1 MTHLHLKEICLEV
14 ERTMSLSN
22 ESFSISPEL
31 LKAINPEASVN
42 AQIKFDDKGTMHIL
56 DRDNSGKLIKDYAL
70 QHVQE
75 QQSELYESA
84 ILRVNEVHEKSMYY
98 RFLFILILIFL
109 GSLTSLALII
119 LHAYG
124 II

>member
-1 MTHLHLKEICLEV
+1 
-14 ERTMSLSN
+14 MSLSN

-31 LKAINPEASVN
+31 LKAINPDASPD

-56 DRDNSGKLIKDYAL
+56 NRDKSGKLIKDYAL

-75 QQSELYESA
+75 QQSELYESV
-84 ILRVNEVHEKSMYY
+84 ILRVNELREKSKYY
-98 RFLFILILIFL
+98 KFLYILILIFL
-109 GSLTSLALII
+109 GSLTSVALVI